1 MPRVGRVAYTPP
13 VPVYRVTA
21 LPGPGECSRKETA
34 IDQAAGST
42 GAEVRNPTERV
53 SFGVVKVLAD
63 GTHATGFVA
72 GESGL
77 IVTHG
82 LVVSGASGP
91 RVEMHDG
98 ESFQGRVVGV
108 DNRSGLAYL
117 EVRADRDLTPVSLGN
132 SDEVCVGDN
141 VTAVGFSGQGE
152 SESLKAHHGQVTTA
166 RDGYFR
172 IDSSLNDE
180 ILGGPFL
187 NAAGDV
193 IGVSGSG
200 IVIQN
205 GVAAKIVSFVIPINI
220 VKGHLAD
227 GLPEATAAPA
237 DNLAL
242 FPTRTPPP
250 PATPLPSPALLPT
263 PAVVIPTPTPS
274 PTPFPTATPT
284 PTLIPAPAPT
294 ATATPGPQPTST
306 PTQTATPR
314 ATTVPRPTPRS
325 SPAVRPTST
334 PTPTPYPTPVP
345 LSTAGYR
352 NSTIG
357 YSIAYP
363 LGWDVNPARNG
374 NTVIFTSPE
383 RDAYIEVSVED
394 VFSDWSL
401 GEFVDHYRQ
410 GLGSQARSWELFNQ
424 VSATGEYR
432 ESTNYVHLEYRRQ
445 QEPDSCVEDVVTHL
459 YRSRY
464 FPAKLRGYAVT
475 MSICDYS
482 LEEYSDTRETVLSGF
497 REFQTE

>member
-205 GVAAKIVSFVIPINI
+205 GGGCQDSQFRDTYQHSQRPPRRRSSGSHRRSCGQSGAVSNEDASSS
-220 VKGHLAD
+220 GHASSFSR
-227 GLPEATAAPA
+227 ATSYSRRRNSHPYSE
-237 DNLAL
+237 
-242 FPTRTPPP
+242 PH
-250 PATPLPSPALLPT
+250 
-263 PAVVIPTPTPS
+263 
-274 PTPFPTATPT
+274 PFPHGYSDSDTDPGSGSNGDCNPWAATHLNSYANCHST
-284 PTLIPAPAPT
+284 SYHSAASNS
-294 ATATPGPQPTST
+294 PQQPSGQAHIDSH
-306 PTQTATPR
+306 PHSVPN
-314 ATTVPRPTPRS
+314 PRP
-325 SPAVRPTST
+325 AINCW
-334 PTPTPYPTPVP
+334 
-345 LSTAGYR
+345 LSKFDHWVFNR
-352 NSTIG
+352 V
-357 YSIAYP
+357 SI
-363 LGWDVNPARNG
+363 
-374 NTVIFTSPE
+374 
-383 RDAYIEVSVED
+383 
-394 VFSDWSL
+394 
-401 GEFVDHYRQ
+401 
-410 GLGSQARSWELFNQ
+410 GLGREPCEERQ
-424 VSATGEYR
+424 YR
-432 ESTNYVHLEYRRQ
+432 HFHFAGKGCL
-445 QEPDSCVEDVVTHL
+445 H
-459 YRSRY
+459 
-464 FPAKLRGYAVT
+464 RG
-475 MSICDYS
+475 I
-482 LEEYSDTRETVLSGF
+482 G
-497 REFQTE
+497 